1 MSYCEERRKIIN
13 QINNEMKPLNITQLH
28 DILSLVESK
37 KPLKL
42 REYIKQSFEEGK
54 IGGLGCEDIN
64 NQPAVLQAFEHEV
77 RAICLELGPN
87 FKLIEPSSEYIDHFC
102 EMYVQGHELDI
113 WIHEGGSLF
122 NPCELAF
129 VIYLLYTGEV
139 VF

>member
-1 MSYCEERRKIIN
+1 MSYCNERRKIIN
-13 QINNEMKPLNITQLH
+13 QIDEEMKPLSLTQLN
-28 DILSLVESK
+28 DVLSLVKEK

-42 REYIKQSFEEGK
+42 KEYIKQSFEEGK
-54 IGGLGCEDIN
+54 IGGVGCKDIN

-87 FKLIEPSSEYIDHFC
+87 FKLIELSSEYIDHFC
-102 EMYVQGHELDI
+102 EMYVQGWELDI

-122 NPCELAF
+122 NPSELAF
-129 VIYLLYTGEV
+129 VIFLLYTGEV

>member
-1 MSYCEERRKIIN
+1 MSYFEERRKIIN
-13 QINNEMKPLNITQLH
+13 QINEKMKPLSLTQLN
-28 DILSLVESK
+28 DVLSLVEEK

-42 REYIKQSFEEGK
+42 KEYIKQSFKEGK

-64 NQPAVLQAFEHEV
+64 NQPAILQAFEHEI
-77 RAICLELGPN
+77 RAICLELGPD
-87 FKLIEPSSEYIDHFC
+87 FEEIEASSQYIDHFC
-102 EMYVQGHELDI
+102 EMYVDGYEIDI

>member
-1 MSYCEERRKIIN
+1 MSYFEERRKIIN
-13 QINNEMKPLNITQLH
+13 RIDEEIKPLSLTQLH
-28 DILSLVESK
+28 DILSLIKAK

-42 REYIKQSFEEGK
+42 REHIKKSFEEGR
-54 IGGLGCEDIN
+54 IGAGCDEIN

-77 RAICLELGPN
+77 RAICLELGPD
-87 FKLIEPSSEYIDHFC
+87 FKKVETSSEYIDHFC
-102 EMYVQGHELDI
+102 EMYVQGYELDI

-122 NPCELAF
+122 NPSELAF